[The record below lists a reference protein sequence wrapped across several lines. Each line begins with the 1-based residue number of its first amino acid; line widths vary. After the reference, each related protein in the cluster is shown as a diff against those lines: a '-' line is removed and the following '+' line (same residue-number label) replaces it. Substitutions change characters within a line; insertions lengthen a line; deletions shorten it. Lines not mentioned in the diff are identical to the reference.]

1 MEKFDIGV
9 ISGFF
14 GGLIAVALMVWL
26 KKRRLKKQGK
36 NSGYDERQRMVQ
48 LKSAGIASLVYI
60 WLTFSLAIIADSGRI
75 FFENRFTEIIFV
87 LIISA
92 IVYVVYNIFHD
103 SYYSLR
109 DNPVKFSASFILV
122 AVIFAVSSGKFI
134 YDGKMLSDGKLTVF
148 ASYLLIVLMAV
159 MVSVSTLIRMK
170 INQKAEDSE
179 DE

>member
-75 FFENRFTEIIFV
+75 FFE
-87 LIISA
+87 
-92 IVYVVYNIFHD
+92 D
-103 SYYSLR
+103 STGS
-109 DNPVKFSASFILV
+109 
-122 AVIFAVSSGKFI
+122 
-134 YDGKMLSDGKLTVF
+134 
-148 ASYLLIVLMAV
+148 
-159 MVSVSTLIRMK
+159 
-170 INQKAEDSE
+170 
-179 DE
+179 

>member
-1 MEKFDIGV
+1 MESFDIGV

-14 GGLIAVALMVWL
+14 GGVIAVALMVWL

-36 NSGYDERQRMVQ
+36 NSGYDERQRKVQ

-60 WLTFSLAIIADSGRI
+60 WLTFSLAIISDSGRV
-75 FFENRFTEIIFV
+75 FFENRFTEAMFE

-92 IVYVVYNIFHD
+92 VVYVVYNIFHD

-109 DNPVKFSASFILV
+109 DNPVKYSASFCLV
-122 AVIFAVSSGKFI
+122 AVGFAMISGVLI
-134 YDGKMLSDGKLTVF
+134 RDGKMLSDGKLTVF
-148 ASYLLIVLMAV
+148 ATYPVIVLM
-159 MVSVSTLIRMK
+159 MLLVSVSTLIRMK
-170 INQKAEDSE
+170 INQKAEASE